1 MVAKDLVSNTVMPL
15 VFKDTVKQSMSIM
28 AFYHL
33 RHLPVVDKKLLVGIV
48 SEDDLL
54 NFDQEDAISKYV
66 KSESLKKIA
75 VNEEKHIYE
84 IMQLM
89 GDHKLSMIPVINA
102 NEMYLGLITME
113 DILKYFTESSS
124 FTEPGSI
131 IVLTIKKRD
140 YSLGEIARIVESENG
155 SILNSSIHYLP
166 ESDLIEVTLKLNR
179 QEINPIVA
187 TFERYNYTVKA
198 SYSENDYYQLFQER
212 FDHLMNY
219 LNV

>member
-15 VFKDTVKQSMSIM
+15 VFKDTFKQGLSIM
-28 AFYHL
+28 SFYHL
-33 RHLPVVDKKLLVGIV
+33 RHLPVVDKKKFLGTVT
-48 SEDDLL
+48 EDDLL
-54 NFDQEDAISKYV
+54 NFNQDDTIATLV

-75 VNEEKHIYE
+75 ALEDKHIYE

-89 GDHKLSMIPVINA
+89 GDHKLTMIPVINS
-102 NEMYLGLITME
+102 NEVYLGLITLE
-113 DILKYFTESSS
+113 EIIKYFTESSS
-124 FTEPGSI
+124 IAEPGCI
-131 IVLTIKKRD
+131 LVLTIKKRD

-155 SILNSSIHYLP
+155 SILNSSITYLP
-166 ESDLIEVTLKLNR
+166 ESDLIEVTLKLNK

-198 SYSENDYYQLFQER
+198 SYSENDYYHLFQER
-212 FDHLMNY
+212 YDHLMNY